1 MIDMSEL
8 DAWQISLDPRFEIIM
23 PIGLVV
29 MMFAVA
35 LALKVEDFAFLKRY
49 PARFAG
55 AAATQIIGLPLLTL
69 ILVHILDPLPS
80 IAFGMIVVA
89 CCPGGSTSNFLT
101 HLARGNTALSVSLT
115 ATSSVA
121 AALIT
126 PVSILFWSSL
136 YAPAAGIVNAVE
148 IETGPFVLGL
158 GALLAVPI
166 AAGMT
171 FAHYYPVWAAR
182 IRPVF
187 MVLALTI
194 IIALVASGLARNPQ
208 MFMATGLV
216 VLAIAIGHNALAF
229 LLGYGAGHALGFDA
243 KSRRSM
249 TFEVGI
255 QNAGLGLMIVIAVFG
270 GAGGAVAMTGT
281 WSIWHLISGLGLAA
295 GFRAWDGWKTRA
307 ALKAAE

>member
-1 MIDMSEL
+1 MDMTTL
-8 DAWQISLDPRFEIIM
+8 DSWQISLDPRFDIFM
-23 PIGLVV
+23 PIGLVT
-29 MMFAVA
+29 MMLAVA
-35 LALKVEDFAFLKRY
+35 LALKVEDFAFLRRY

-55 AAATQIIGLPLLTL
+55 AAATQIIGLPLMTL
-69 ILVHILDPLPS
+69 ILVHILNPLPS

-115 ATSSVA
+115 ATSSLA
-121 AALIT
+121 AALVT
-126 PVSILFWSSL
+126 PISILFWSGL
-136 YAPAAGIVNAVE
+136 YPPAAGIVESVE
-148 IETGPFVLGL
+148 IETGPFILGM
-158 GALLAVPI
+158 GALLALPI

-171 FAHYYPVWAAR
+171 FAHYQPVWAAR

-187 MVLALTI
+187 MLAALAI
-194 IIALVASGLARNPQ
+194 IIGLVASGVLRNPQ
-208 MFMATGLV
+208 IFMATGLV
-216 VLAIAIGHNALAF
+216 VLAIAVGHNALAF
-229 LLGYGAGHALGFDA
+229 LLGYGAGRALGFDDR
-243 KSRRSM
+243 SRRAM

-281 WSIWHLISGLGLAA
+281 WSIWHLVSGLGLAA
-295 GFRAWDGWKTRA
+295 AFRAWDGRNARA

>member
-1 MIDMSEL
+1 MIDMTEL
-8 DAWQISLDPRFEIIM
+8 DTWQITLDPRFDIFM
-23 PIGLVV
+23 GLGLVT

-35 LALKVEDFAFLKRY
+35 LALKLEDFAFLKSH

-69 ILVHILDPLPS
+69 ALVWILQPMPS

-89 CCPGGSTSNFLT
+89 CCPGGNTSNFLT

-115 ATSSVA
+115 TTSSLG

-126 PVSILFWSSL
+126 PISILFWSSL
-136 YAPAAGIVNAVE
+136 YPPAGNIVQAVE
-148 IETGPFVLGL
+148 IETGTFILSM
-158 GALLAVPI
+158 GALLALPI
-166 AAGMT
+166 AAGMS
-171 FAHYYPVWAAR
+171 FRHYFPRIANR
-182 IRPVF
+182 IRPFF
-187 MVLALTI
+187 MLAALGI
-194 IIALVASGLARNPQ
+194 IIFLVSVGIAGNPQ

-216 VLAIAIGHNALAF
+216 VLAIAALHNALAF
-229 LLGYGAGHALGFDA
+229 GMGYGAGRLLGFDE
-243 KSRRSM
+243 KGRRAM

-281 WSIWHLISGLGLAA
+281 WSIWHLISGLALAGA
-295 GFRAWDGWKTRA
+295 LRGVDGWRA
-307 ALKAAE
+307 RARVKAAE